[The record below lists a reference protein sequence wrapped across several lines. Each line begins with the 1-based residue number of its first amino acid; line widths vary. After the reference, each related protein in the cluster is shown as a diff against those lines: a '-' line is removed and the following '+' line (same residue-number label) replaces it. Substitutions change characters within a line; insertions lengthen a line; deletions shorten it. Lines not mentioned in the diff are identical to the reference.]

1 MSPALGGARREGREA
16 HAARDGGR
24 RGGLAHALL
33 LVALVAILLVSLYPL
48 FWMFALALR
57 VPGEAGWRLGFEHFE
72 SVWKSG
78 PFDRYFLNSI
88 WVAAWVV
95 GANALLAS
103 MVGYALAR
111 RRFPGKRALL
121 LGVLATLMVPRQVT
135 MIPVYLL
142 FAKMRWIDTYAA
154 LIVPF
159 AVDAFNVFLMSQYIQ
174 TIPEELEDA
183 ARVDGAGDFG
193 VFFRV
198 VLPLARPA
206 LAVVAINT
214 FLTNWN
220 SFLYPLILTNS
231 EKMRTL
237 PVGLAL
243 YAQGEHSVD
252 WGPLMA
258 GSSLATIPILIVF
271 LIFQRNIIAGIT
283 QGALKG

>member
-1 MSPALGGARREGREA
+1 MFVL
-16 HAARDGGR
+16 AA
-24 RGGLAHALL
+24 
-33 LVALVAILLVSLYPL
+33 
-48 FWMFALALR
+48 R
-57 VPGEAGWRLGFEHFE
+57 VPGADGWRFGLDHFA
-72 SVWKSG
+72 SVWRSG
-78 PFDRYFLNSI
+78 PFDRYFLNSL
-88 WVAAWVV
+88 WVAFWVV
-95 GANALLAS
+95 GSNMLLAS

-111 RRFPGKRALL
+111 RSFRGKRLLL

-142 FAKMRWIDTYAA
+142 FAKMRLLDTYAA

-183 ARVDGAGDFG
+183 ARVDGAGDFA

-198 VLPLARPA
+198 VLPLSRPA

-220 SFLYPLILTNS
+220 SFLYPLILTHS
-231 EKMRTL
+231 EAMRTL

-258 GSSLATIPILIVF
+258 GSTLATVPILLVF
-271 LIFQRNIIAGIT
+271 FAFQRYIIEGIT
-283 QGALKG
+283 KGALKG